1 MAQNPLVMESAR
13 KTEAMIAAK
22 RCALARIEP
31 ELTQERKLLQ

>member
-22 RCALARIEP
+22 RCALARIQP
-31 ELTQERKLLQ
+31 ELIEEQRLLR